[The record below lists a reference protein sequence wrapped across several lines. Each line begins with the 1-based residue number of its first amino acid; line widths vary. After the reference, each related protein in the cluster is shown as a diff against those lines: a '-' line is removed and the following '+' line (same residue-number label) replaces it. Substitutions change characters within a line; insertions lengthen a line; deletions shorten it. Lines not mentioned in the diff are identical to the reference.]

1 MKTQYLHY
9 HPHPCFVSAPYST
22 LRAFLDS
29 ALPSSLGD
37 QKSQNHTT
45 SEFLHNNKDMSQRP
59 SMHARNSSGKNV
71 SLLNDDIAPTQPH
84 AYSSYSPSDM
94 SPSVSNHSTPS
105 GTGSPVIPGLIRADS
120 FDSQNTTETQSPIT
134 PHSEI
139 GRQSSFS
146 DEQSY
151 KDPSMMEY
159 RDRSHSFHD
168 YSANYHGM
176 PPRTSYVENRM
187 HSYSQPQVFDE
198 ESYHNGNISE
208 RGSKR
213 YNCRYRDTLGCEKT
227 FTTSGHASRHSKIH
241 TAEKAVP
248 CTFTGCQ
255 KKFTRNDN
263 MKQHLETHNKD
274 RSRSNTAS
282 RTGAKPPVLTV
293 PAGIKKVGRA
303 ASRPS
308 TPGRLVASAEM
319 SPIIDPALFSPT
331 VSNHNPA
338 VPPTTSLPYSSRGF
352 QQTLVARPIGPEDSI
367 NGSPNS
373 YKGLDALAMAVQL
386 AQSTL

>member
-1 MKTQYLHY
+1 
-9 HPHPCFVSAPYST
+9 
-22 LRAFLDS
+22 
-29 ALPSSLGD
+29 
-37 QKSQNHTT
+37 
-45 SEFLHNNKDMSQRP
+45 MSQRP

-71 SLLNDDIAPTQPH
+71 SLLNDDVAPTQSH
-84 AYSSYSPSDM
+84 IYSSYSPSEM
-94 SPSVSNHSTPS
+94 SRSVSNLSTS
-105 GTGSPVIPGLIRADS
+105 SSPVIPGLIRADS

-134 PHSEI
+134 PHSEF
-139 GRQSSFS
+139 GRHNSFTE
-146 DEQSY
+146 EQSY
-151 KDPSMMEY
+151 KDQSNMEY
-159 RDRSHSFHD
+159 RDQSHSFHD

-176 PPRTSYVENRM
+176 PPRTPYVENRM

-248 CTFTGCQ
+248 CTFAGCQ

-282 RTGAKPPVLTV
+282 RTGAKAPVLTV
-293 PAGIKKVGRA
+293 PAGIKKAGRA

-308 TPGRLVASAEM
+308 TPGRMVASAEM
-319 SPIIDPALFSPT
+319 SPIIDPALFSP

-338 VPPTTSLPYSSRGF
+338 VPPTASPYSSRGF
-352 QQTLVARPIGPEDSI
+352 QQTLVARPIGPEDSK
-367 NGSPNS
+367 NVPQNS

-386 AQSTL
+386 AQSSLWTQL